1 MGTTAMM
8 TGTTIATPPGA
19 ATTAQAASQQAL
31 KSANGGESGSA
42 PQTIGQKI
50 LRGATVAVAI
60 AIGATGGTFS
70 AIGFLEYTQLTQ
82 VTEAAPM
89 PTLVDENRAVWS
101 AVTQLQNDIAVLKS
115 NTESAQ
121 RPGSSN
127 SSATGNYTNGQLS
140 NLNERFDRLERRID
154 ALAIKETTGSVPAAP
169 LPKAAPNAPLAGWSV
184 RDVYRNAALIQ
195 GTKLGMMEVSPGDNI
210 SGLGRIN
217 SIRQQDGRWI
227 VIPSRRIIAQP
238 RSTEVHW
245 GLSQCPARA
254 GDFVVCG

>member
-1 MGTTAMM
+1 MM
-8 TGTTIATPPGA
+8 TGTTIATPSGA

-101 AVTQLQNDIAVLKS
+101 AVTQLQNDVAILKS
-115 NTESAQ
+115 NTEGLP
-121 RPGSSN
+121 RIGSS
-127 SSATGNYTNGQLS
+127 SSSSSVLSTSAPAQMS
-140 NLNERFDRLERRID
+140 NLSERFDRIERRID
-154 ALAIKETTGSVPAAP
+154 ALATKETTGSVPAAP
-169 LPKAAPNAPLAGWSV
+169 PQKVSARGPLAGYSV
-184 RDVYRNAALIQ
+184 RDVYRNSALIEGPKI
-195 GTKLGMMEVSPGDNI
+195 GTKEVAAGDNVP
-210 SGLGRIN
+210 GLGRIH
-217 SIRQQDGRWI
+217 SIRQQDGRW
-227 VIPSRRIIAQP
+227 VVVTSRGIIAQP
-238 RSTEVHW
+238 R
-245 GLSQCPARA
+245 
-254 GDFVVCG
+254 

>member
-1 MGTTAMM
+1 MM
-8 TGTTIATPPGA
+8 TGTTIATPSGA
-19 ATTAQAASQQAL
+19 APTAQAASQQAL
-31 KSANGGESGSA
+31 KSANGSA
-42 PQTIGQKI
+42 PPATTGQKI

-140 NLNERFDRLERRID
+140 NLNERFDRL
-154 ALAIKETTGSVPAAP
+154 
-169 LPKAAPNAPLAGWSV
+169 
-184 RDVYRNAALIQ
+184 
-195 GTKLGMMEVSPGDNI
+195 
-210 SGLGRIN
+210 
-217 SIRQQDGRWI
+217 
-227 VIPSRRIIAQP
+227 
-238 RSTEVHW
+238 
-245 GLSQCPARA
+245 
-254 GDFVVCG
+254 